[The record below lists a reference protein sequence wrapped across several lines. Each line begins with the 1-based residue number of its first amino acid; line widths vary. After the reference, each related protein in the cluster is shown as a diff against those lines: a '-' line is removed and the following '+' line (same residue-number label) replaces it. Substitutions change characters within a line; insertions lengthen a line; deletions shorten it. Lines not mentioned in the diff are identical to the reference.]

1 MRCAGSQRHHRGQTA
16 ATPRIPVLIHLTLST
31 NPRADVIHA
40 SLILAIRSAT
50 AMGAPLIRTR
60 IAGLGHYL
68 PERILTNADLERM
81 VETSDQWIR
90 DRTGIEERHVA
101 RDDETSSSLG
111 LHAARMALDHANIDP
126 ADIDLVIA
134 ATTTPDGLFPSVA
147 SLIQDKLGARNA
159 GAFDVNAACVG
170 FLSAFAAAT
179 QFVATGSCKRVLVVG
194 TEVLS
199 RITNWSD
206 RGTCVLF
213 GDAAGAVVLEAAEFG
228 GPLGFVLRSDG
239 SKKDALFAEGACGP
253 RDAHGNAPPSH
264 LCLIN
269 MDGPA
274 IFKFAVQAMT
284 GAVRDALAKSDLTV
298 SDVDVLV
305 PHQANLRI
313 IQGTAKALGIP
324 QEKAL
329 ITVHKYGNTSSASI
343 PVALSEAAR
352 EEGRLREGDR
362 LAICAFGGGL
372 AWGSMILEWSRTG
385 VTPARASSQLAPA
398 SAG

>member
-1 MRCAGSQRHHRGQTA
+1 M
-16 ATPRIPVLIHLTLST
+16 
-31 NPRADVIHA
+31 
-40 SLILAIRSAT
+40 
-50 AMGAPLIRTR
+50 IRTR

-68 PERILTNADLERM
+68 PERVLTNADIERM
-81 VETSDQWIR
+81 VETSDQWIQ
-90 DRTGIEERHVA
+90 DRTGIRERHVA
-101 RDDETSSSLG
+101 ANDETSSTLG
-111 LHAARMALDHANIDP
+111 LRAAEMALDDAGFDP
-126 ADIDLVIA
+126 ASIDLVIA

-147 SLIQDKLGARNA
+147 SLIQDRIGARNA

-170 FLSAFAAAT
+170 FLSAFATAT
-179 QFVATGSCKRVLVVG
+179 QFVATGTCNRVLVVG

-199 RITNWSD
+199 RITNWND
-206 RGTCVLF
+206 RSTCVLF
-213 GDAAGAVVLEAAEFG
+213 GDGAGALVLEAAEFG
-228 GPLGFVLRSDG
+228 GPLGLVLRSDG
-239 SKKDALFAEGACGP
+239 SKKATLFAEGPCGP
-253 RDAHGNAPPSH
+253 RDADGNGAPPH
-264 LCLIN
+264 LCMIN

-284 GAVRDALAKSDLTV
+284 GAVRDALSRSRLAVD
-298 SDVDVLV
+298 DVDVLV

-343 PVALSEAAR
+343 PVALSEASR
-352 EEGRLREGDR
+352 EGRLREGDR

-385 VTPARASSQLAPA
+385 VVPASVEATLAPA
-398 SAG
+398 AR